1 MNLFRRNSKSIF
13 LIAFIIL
20 SFNNAD
26 SMSPGK
32 SPLRRA
38 VATTGLQIVRALYGD
53 LTLQAGVS
61 DVTAALQSRVVNNQL
76 TLPAQSKVTWLGDP
90 APERAKSLLIIFKI
104 GNNVYLKLIAD
115 AAGDTISLQT
125 ASSAMLLM
133 GQSQQLQRPQQVRQ
147 QKPLQPMHQ
156 PMRQSQAVQPVQ
168 AAVSQQQAQGVPDM
182 TSMLAG
188 TGASAVSPET
198 VRQQQYAPQQNQL
211 TTLQQRRLEQFR
223 R

>member
-1 MNLFRRNSKSIF
+1 MKLVKENSKNIF
-13 LIAFIIL
+13 LIALVIL
-20 SFNNAD
+20 NFNNAD
-26 SMSPGK
+26 CMSPRK
-32 SPLRRA
+32 VPLRRG
-38 VATTGLQIVRALYGD
+38 VAATGLQIVRALYGD

-61 DVTAALQSRVVNNQL
+61 DVTVALQSSVVNNQL

-90 APERAKSLLIIFKI
+90 APERAKSLLIIFRI

-125 ASSAMLLM
+125 ASSAMLLI
-133 GQSQQLQRPQQVRQ
+133 GQPQQPQRVNRPQQQRIQ
-147 QKPLQPMHQ
+147 QPMQQ
-156 PMRQSQAVQPVQ
+156 PQVGQAVQ
-168 AAVSQQQAQGVPDM
+168 AAGAQAQQVQGNPDM

-188 TGASAVSPET
+188 TGASVVSPGT
-198 VRQQQYAPQQNQL
+198 VSQQQYTSPQQSQL